1 MNATRKRLFYDI
13 ETSFCEGAFWRTG
26 WKQNIMPFQ
35 VFKYP
40 QIISISYKWEGED
53 EVHHLDWGLNKQCD
67 KAMVKKFVKIMN
79 SADEIIGYN
88 SKRFD
93 TKWVRTRAIFHD
105 IPMRHTYNEIDVLS
119 WVKKYTNQPTGN
131 TLAAVCKYYNVP
143 NKRDSGGFDTWIGV
157 VLRKEQEALDHMHHY
172 CDGDVI
178 SLEGLFNKLEPYA
191 RPNMHYGVKNG
202 GFKFSCPTCG
212 TNKVNKN
219 NTYTTA
225 QGTISHYMRCEN
237 HTCKTYRRTYK
248 VNNKT
253 YMNFLQWK
261 TINGIK

>member
-53 EVHHLDWGLNKQCD
+53 EVHNLDWGLKKQCD
-67 KAMVKKFVKIMN
+67 KAMVNKFVKIMN

-119 WVKKYTNQPTGN
+119 WVKKYT
-131 TLAAVCKYYNVP
+131 
-143 NKRDSGGFDTWIGV
+143 I
-157 VLRKEQEALDHMHHY
+157 
-172 CDGDVI
+172 
-178 SLEGLFNKLEPYA
+178 LF
-191 RPNMHYGVKNG
+191 R
-202 GFKFSCPTCG
+202 
-212 TNKVNKN
+212 
-219 NTYTTA
+219 
-225 QGTISHYMRCEN
+225 
-237 HTCKTYRRTYK
+237 
-248 VNNKT
+248 
-253 YMNFLQWK
+253 
-261 TINGIK
+261 